1 MTAFSAR
8 VADHAALRFALSP
21 RQNVNQRLID
31 QLPRYFTGVPY
42 LFVEPVLFHLLNQ
55 Y

>member
-1 MTAFSAR
+1 MTTFFAR
-8 VADHAALRFALSP
+8 VAGRGASRFAISP
-21 RQNVNQRLID
+21 PENVNQRLID
-31 QLPRYFTGVPY
+31 QLPRYFTGLPY